1 MAAKRILLGAEARHR
16 LLAGVDAL
24 ANAVKVTLGPCG
36 RHVAVE
42 KSRGILRVTKD
53 GVTVAK
59 QIWLEDHIANL
70 GAQMARTVA
79 AKTSDDAGDGTTTAT
94 VLMQAIVSEGF
105 RLVSAGHDPMQLKRG
120 LERGLRAV
128 VARLKETSQPL
139 QSRLE
144 VAQVATISANG
155 DASIGEIVA
164 AAMDK
169 VGRDGVITVEE
180 ATGME
185 TTLEV
190 VEGIRFRHGYISPYF
205 VTDAERMR
213 STLVDPYV
221 LFSEKKVTL
230 MADLV
235 PILEGVVQ
243 AQKPLLIVA
252 EDVDGEA
259 LAALVVNKLSGTLE
273 VAAVKAPGLGDR
285 RKEMLTDLAIL
296 TGGQVVSDELGV
308 KSDKLALVHLG
319 RCQRVEIDKDATT
332 LVGGQGDIEAITARI
347 GRIKRKMRDS
357 TSDHDRKQLQE
368 RLAKLTGGVAVIKI
382 GATSELEPK
391 ERKDLVDD
399 AIHAS
404 QAAAQEGVVAGGGV
418 ALLRCQPVLDELSAD
433 PGQSAGVQ
441 ALRRA
446 LEAPLRQIAE
456 NAGVDGSVVTQRVRE
471 GKNGF
476 GYNAAIQRYEDLLAT
491 GVIDPTK
498 VVRVALENAVSA
510 AGLLLTTEAVVAEKP
525 KASSETRPSRELA
538 YDCAY

>member
-1 MAAKRILLGAEARHR
+1 MTAKRIPFDTRARHR

-36 RHVAVE
+36 RHVAFE
-42 KSRGILRVTKD
+42 KSHGTPRVTKD
-53 GVTVAK
+53 GATVAK

-70 GAQMARTVA
+70 GAQMVREVA
-79 AKTSDDAGDGTTTAT
+79 AKTADDAGDGTTTAT
-94 VLMQAIVSEGF
+94 VLTQVIVSEGF
-105 RLVSAGHDPMQLKRG
+105 RLVSAGHDPMQLKQG
-120 LERGLRAV
+120 LERGVRAV
-128 VARLKETSQPL
+128 VARLKEASKPL

-144 VAQVATISANG
+144 IAQVATSSANG
-155 DASIGEIVA
+155 DATIGEMVA
-164 AAMDK
+164 TAMDK
-169 VGRDGVITVEE
+169 VGRNGVITVEE
-180 ATGME
+180 ASGME
-185 TTLEV
+185 TTVEV
-190 VEGIRFRHGYISPYF
+190 VEGTRFGRGYISPYF

-213 STLVDPYV
+213 SILVEPYV

-230 MADLV
+230 ADLV

-243 AQKPLLIVA
+243 AQKPLLIIA

-273 VAAVKAPGLGDR
+273 VAAVKAPGFGDR
-285 RKEMLTDLAIL
+285 GKEMLTDLAIL
-296 TGGQVVSDELGV
+296 TGGQVVSDGLGV
-308 KSDKLALVHLG
+308 KFDKLALVHLG
-319 RCQRVEIDKDATT
+319 RCQRVEIDKDTTT
-332 LVGGQGDIEAITARI
+332 LVAGQGDIDAINARVEL
-347 GRIKRKMRDS
+347 IKRRMRDS
-357 TSDHDRKQLQE
+357 TSAHDREQSEE

-399 AIHAS
+399 AIHAT
-404 QAAAQEGVVAGGGV
+404 QAAAQEGVVPGGGV
-418 ALLRCQPVLDELSAD
+418 ALLRCQPVLDEVCAD
-433 PGQSAGVQ
+433 PGQTAGVQ

-456 NAGVDGSVVTQRVRE
+456 NAGVEGSTVTQRVRE

-476 GYNAAIQRYEDLLAT
+476 GYNAGIQRYEDLLAR

-510 AGLLLTTEAVVAEKP
+510 AGLLLTTGAVATEKP
-525 KASSETRPSRELA
+525 KASSKTGPSRELA
-538 YDCAY
+538 HDGAY